1 MVTNHDDG
9 GYNMSDSAI
18 GIFLTITA
26 VFQLTYQVT
35 LVMSFDH
42 MLHHVISLYH
52 VIAHYRCS
60 SIIGWPNY

>member
-9 GYNMSDSAI
+9 GYSMSDSAI

-35 LVMSFDH
+35 LVMSCDH
-42 MLHHVISLYH
+42 ILHHVISYY
-52 VIAHYRCS
+52 IM
-60 SIIGWPNY
+60 